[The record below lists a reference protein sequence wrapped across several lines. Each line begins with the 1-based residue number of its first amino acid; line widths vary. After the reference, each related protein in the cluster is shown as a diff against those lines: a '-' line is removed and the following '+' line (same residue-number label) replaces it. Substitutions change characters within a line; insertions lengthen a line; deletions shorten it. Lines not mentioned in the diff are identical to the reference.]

1 MVNFRH
7 TLETQQCKVFAS
19 KKHKAFYIDTSRP
32 MLIFGIIA
40 QLLALLELFK
50 NRDFV
55 LMGKGV
61 QEVALCK
68 RWPELLVVPPV
79 LSQIYIYQ
87 LVRESSLKSH

>member
-1 MVNFRH
+1 MVNFTH

-19 KKHKAFYIDTSRP
+19 KKHKTFYIDTSRP

-55 LMGKGV
+55 WEK
-61 QEVALCK
+61 ACK
-68 RWPELLVVPPV
+68 RWPELLRLGRDTVHILLPVVKRGLSIRV
-79 LSQIYIYQ
+79 ALSQ
-87 LVRESSLKSH
+87 